1 MASTTNRT
9 AEWFASAWRHAERKA
24 SPYRH
29 WLMNET
35 LPDAVAKAIA
45 ALPIQAPVIDD
56 TLGRRDSHNST
67 RSFFSVENR
76 AAYDVCE
83 EVAAAF
89 QHPSTVSLLEQSMGV
104 SFEGGFLRIEYCQ
117 DTDGF
122 YLEPHT
128 DIGAKM
134 VTMSVFLSQSRG
146 SEDWGTDIY
155 DNARKHI
162 GRAPAA
168 FNQGFAF
175 VPAADTWH
183 GVEKRNF
190 NDVRRSIIINYV
202 KPEWR
207 ARHELSFPDSPV
219 G

>member
-1 MASTTNRT
+1 MATGIRT
-9 AEWFASAWRHAERKA
+9 AEWFASAWARADKKA

-29 WLMNET
+29 WLLNAA
-35 LPDAVAKAIA
+35 LPDAAAKAIA
-45 ALPIQAPVIDD
+45 DLPIPAPVIDD

-76 AAYDVCE
+76 AQFDVCE
-83 EVAAAF
+83 DVAAAF
-89 QHPSTVSLLEQSMGV
+89 QHPSTVSLLETGMGV
-104 SFEGGFLRIEYCQ
+104 SFKDCFLRIEYCQ

-134 VTMSVFLSQSRG
+134 ITLSVFLSQGPG

-155 DNARKHI
+155 DNTRKHI

-190 NDVRRSIIINYV
+190 GAVRRSIIINYV

-219 G
+219 A